1 MPALRLPGP
10 RRHRLLRLLLLLRGV
25 LRASSP
31 AAKLRGPPEARVG
44 REGAPAPPPGPPK
57 SPPRR
62 PPLPDAASASGTG
75 GTPAAAA
82 MVVPR
87 LLRLLA
93 EEPPDCPPPAG
104 AWVAPASGDPGRQQ
118 LLLRC
123 LRASAALGLP
133 GDHPLVCA
141 LEEEARRRL
150 PRFCPEDVALLLGS
164 ILLLHP
170 LPPLPPPARL
180 LEGCLRRLETL
191 PGALLP
197 LLLPPLLACYRLR
210 AGALR
215 DQPCAEAPVTPAEKR
230 RILRLVLRLLEQGEV
245 LPEQERGA
253 LEEVVALCAPEAG
266 EQALQALFRS
276 PLFTQHSQ
284 QLLVHSMSGW
294 FPDKVEG
301 FSPPTVA
308 SIARHLAW
316 HRLREIPLLD
326 SIAAFLLQ
334 RVESLDIKVIQRL
347 IFPFSR
353 LSYQPPNHLALFPS
367 LAAVLK
373 QKAPAAPLA
382 TLNILMSLFQL
393 QYFPAAVLSQ
403 VFSPGFV
410 ANVTSSPCGWIAQNY
425 LSLLDAAVQLELSN
439 YSGPRLDPRH
449 RVSVFHR
456 ALATEEVQCSYKRIV
471 REALR
476 QLVGKEGYRQ
486 DTVLPPG
493 YRVDFLLW
501 ITSSGR
507 VLPIGLKASRVS
519 EAAQAPPPPPK
530 EKQGLAPFWQEL
542 PARPRAGDLP
552 LHDRSLPLSPPQEG
566 SFGPWR
572 AKPLSGMADDPGSPA
587 RMDFFLSSGKSSAA
601 TLTHFCF
608 PTWEGTVAEGPEE
621 TEGIHRV
628 VLCVNDKWHYC
639 QNAPVLVGSRA
650 MRNRHLRLLGYCL
663 LQLPYLELDK
673 LRGLEEAKQYL
684 WQKLRELRRP
694 GPAPCPPPGGGRQDD
709 GPDG

>member
-334 RVESLDIKVIQRL
+334 RVESLDIKPSQL
-347 IFPFSR
+347 PAP
-353 LSYQPPNHLALFPS
+353 QPPGALPIS
-367 LAAVLK
+367 GSCAETEGARS
-373 QKAPAAPLA
+373 PAGHAQHPDVPLSTA
-382 TLNILMSLFQL
+382 ILPGRRPVPGL
-393 QYFPAAVLSQ
+393 LSWFRGQ
-403 VFSPGFV
+403 
-410 ANVTSSPCGWIAQNY
+410 
-425 LSLLDAAVQLELSN
+425 
-439 YSGPRLDPRH
+439 RH
-449 RVSVFHR
+449 H
-456 ALATEEVQCSYKRIV
+456 YKRIV